1 MLTDICDIINICS
14 HIWFIP
20 YYTIGQ
26 MLSFKNH
33 LPLAVLGKNYCYPFE
48 IN

>member
-1 MLTDICDIINICS
+1 MLTDICDIINSCS

-26 MLSFKNH
+26 N
-33 LPLAVLGKNYCYPFE
+33 
-48 IN
+48 III